1 VTERGRA
8 NWTARAGEVG
18 DGEGGDDFHI
28 AQKWQMC
35 RITLFG
41 KGGGEILLVIGEEEH
56 HDHCGLLFVLFKPS
70 HLHCVSYNFVFSGQ
84 YCEWLRLSHLN
95 FDCQVTT
102 PEGAERQL
110 INSFFI

>member
-1 VTERGRA
+1 MVRAATIFILPKSGRCAELPYLER
-8 NWTARAGEVG
+8 
-18 DGEGGDDFHI
+18 
-28 AQKWQMC
+28 
-35 RITLFG
+35 
-41 KGGGEILLVIGEEEH
+41 GGGEILLVIGEEEH